1 MTTAGDAVA
10 ELYRDV
16 ERCAESAGL
25 AYVEDCLPG
34 MTRTRRGKGFSYR
47 NADGSLITDAEIKA
61 RIAALAIPPA
71 WRKVW
76 ICPDPSGHLL
86 ATGEDDR
93 GRKQYLYHPKWREL
107 RDLVN
112 SYRLISVGEA
122 LPAVR
127 RHVSAQLRRRTFD
140 RERVIAA
147 MIRILDASGVRIGNE
162 VYADE
167 NESFGLTTLTR
178 RHVRVNGAVVEFDFP
193 AKSGQRANFE
203 ITDARVAGVVEQLLT
218 QRRRRL
224 FTVGTDPISAPE
236 VNAALGGLTGGIV
249 TAKDFRT
256 WRGTMAAFCY
266 LRRHP
271 DADPELAV
279 VQAVDAAAAEL
290 HNTRAVARDH
300 YVHRHLLSAFA
311 DGTMATMLHG
321 LRRRRLPLLNADE
334 QLLLALLEQM
344 LDSVE
349 HELAA

>member
-1 MTTAGDAVA
+1 MTSAGDAVA

-25 AYVEDCLPG
+25 VYVMDELPG
-34 MTRTRRGKGFSYR
+34 LTRIRRGKGFSYR
-47 NADGSLITDAEIKA
+47 NADGTLVTDAQIKT
-61 RIAALAIPPA
+61 RLAALAIPPA

-76 ICPDPSGHLL
+76 ICPDPDGHLL

-112 SYRLISVGEA
+112 SYRLISVGES

-127 RHVSAQLRRRTFD
+127 KHVTAQLRRRAVD
-140 RERVIAA
+140 RDRVIAT
-147 MIRILDASGVRIGNE
+147 MIRILDASAVRIGNE

-167 NESFGLTTLTR
+167 NDSFGLTTLTR
-178 RHVRVNGAVVEFDFP
+178 RHVRVNGAAVEFDFP
-193 AKSGQRANFE
+193 AKSGRRANFTV
-203 ITDARVAGVVEQLLT
+203 TDARVASVVENLLG

-224 FTVGTDPISAPE
+224 FTVGTEPIGAPD
-236 VNAALGGLTGGIV
+236 VNAVLGELSGGVV

-256 WRGTMAAFCY
+256 WRGTMAAFGY

-271 DADPELAV
+271 DADPDLAL
-279 VQAVDAAAAEL
+279 VQAVDVAAAEL

-300 YVHRHLLSAFA
+300 YVHPHLLSAFA
-311 DGTMATMLHG
+311 DGTMETMLRG
-321 LRRRRLPLLNADE
+321 LRRRRLPLLTSEE
-334 QLLLALLEQM
+334 QLLLALLGRMLEAVEQ
-344 LDSVE
+344 D
-349 HELAA
+349 LAA

>member
-1 MTTAGDAVA
+1 MTSAGDAVA

-16 ERCAESAGL
+16 QRCAESAGL
-25 AYVEDCLPG
+25 VYVEDPLPG
-34 MTRTRRGKGFSYR
+34 LTRTRRGKGFSYR
-47 NADGSLITDAEIKA
+47 NADGTLVTDAEIRA
-61 RIAALAIPPA
+61 RLAALAIPPA

-127 RHVSAQLRRRTFD
+127 RHVSAQLRRRTLD
-140 RERVIAA
+140 RDRVVAA
-147 MIRILDASGVRIGNE
+147 MIRILDTSGVRIGNE

-167 NESFGLTTLTR
+167 NDSFGLTTLTR
-178 RHVRVNGAVVEFDFP
+178 RHVRVNGATVEFDFP
-193 AKSGQRANFE
+193 AKSGQRANFA
-203 ITDARVAGVVEQLLT
+203 ITDPPVAAVIEHLLA

-224 FTVGTDPISAPE
+224 FTVGSEPISAPE
-236 VNAALGGLTGGIV
+236 VNAALDGLTGGVV

-266 LRRHP
+266 LRHHP
-271 DADPELAV
+271 GADPDLAV
-279 VQAVDAAAAEL
+279 VEAVDAAAAEL

-300 YVHRHLLSAFA
+300 YVHPHLLSAFA
-311 DGTMATMLHG
+311 DGTMASMLRG
-321 LRRRRLPLLNADE
+321 LRRRRLPTLDADE
-334 QLLLALLEQM
+334 QLLLALLER
-344 LDSVE
+344 LLSTVE